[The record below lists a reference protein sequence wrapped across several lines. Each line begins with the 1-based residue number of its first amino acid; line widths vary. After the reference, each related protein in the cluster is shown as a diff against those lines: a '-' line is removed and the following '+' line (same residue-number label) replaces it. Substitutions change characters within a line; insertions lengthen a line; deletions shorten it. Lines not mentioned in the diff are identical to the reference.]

1 MTKITYENLK
11 ISTIPY
17 LHILELRIEQKAN
30 EHGRARIVCEVEP
43 DIAQECIEK
52 ITEEDTCKIIGNNKI
67 LFCGVFVKLEVQH
80 QAEATLLEIGL
91 ESTSKILDY
100 GYEKHSYQQTSA
112 TYGQIMKQA
121 VERQNGQLIMR
132 EEDRT
137 VPGLVVQYRETIWE
151 FVKRMAAECG
161 TCVITDNRNVKP
173 KIYVGIP
180 DYEEVFITP
189 QNKGNFGSSGY
200 TEKFLY
206 VGAMIK
212 GECITKTES
221 VMESG
226 VLRTYYET
234 AKLSRIPKLISSDTH
249 VQKFSLA
256 GKVFAG
262 IVQKVEADKLQ
273 VHIADLDEQYDD
285 AGDWYFPY
293 STLYSSSNNEAGY
306 YCMPQK
312 DDAVRVFFP
321 TDRAE
326 DAFAASSVNMRGAR
340 DNMLEKCF
348 QSPSGMEVLFTE
360 KGLYITCKGK
370 KVFINLEKDS
380 GITIEA
386 DTSITMFASQNVKL
400 HAYENIKV
408 TSKSEI
414 YLGTDTSF
422 VHLGKSQSVEDE
434 NSMVDGIDVYAPK
447 IFVK

>member
-1 MTKITYENLK
+1 MAKITYENLK

-17 LHILELRIEQKAN
+17 LHILELRIEQKIN
-30 EHGRARIVCEVEP
+30 EHGKAKIICEVEP

-52 ITEEDTCKIIGNNKI
+52 ITEEDTCNIIGNNKV
-67 LFCGVFVKLEVQH
+67 LFCGLFAKLEIQH
-80 QAEATLLEIGL
+80 QADATWLEIGL

-100 GYEKHSYQQTSA
+100 GCEKHSYQHTSA
-112 TYGQIMKQA
+112 TYGQIMKEA
-121 VERQNGQLIMR
+121 VARQKGQLIMQV
-132 EEDRT
+132 EDRT

-173 KIYVGIP
+173 MIYVGIP

-189 QNKGNFGSSGY
+189 QNKGNFGSSGF
-200 TEKFLY
+200 TEEFLY
-206 VGAMIK
+206 VGAMNS

-221 VMESG
+221 VMEGG

-234 AKLSRIPKLISSDTH
+234 AKLSRLPKAVSSDRHT
-249 VQKFSLA
+249 QKYSLA
-256 GKVFAG
+256 GKVFGG
-262 IVQKVEADKLQ
+262 IVQKVEADKVQ
-273 VHIADLDEQYDD
+273 VHITDLDEQYD
-285 AGDWYFPY
+285 AGGDWYFPY
-293 STLYSSSNNEAGY
+293 STIYSSANNEAGY

-312 DDAVRVFFP
+312 DDSVRVFFP

-348 QSPSGMEVLFTE
+348 QSPAGMEVLFTE

-370 KVFINLEKDS
+370 NVCINMEQDS

-386 DTSITMFASQNVKL
+386 DTSITMFASKDVKL

-408 TSKSEI
+408 TSENEI

-422 VHLGKSQSVEDE
+422 IHLGKSQSVEDA